1 MAVSRPIKLPPRPTG
16 VARFVSRKN
25 APTAA
30 LAVVVLVL
38 AALIARD
45 VFFPPSST
53 TSAGLRTATVAMGTV
68 TNSVT
73 ATGTLVPAQQM
84 NLGFKTAGTLS
95 AVDVH
100 VGDHVKSGQLL
111 ATIDPSPLE
120 VALQSA
126 QATLASAQAT
136 LSNTLSGTSL
146 TQAQHTLDQANQ
158 GYTDAVNAANATNSA
173 DQAVAGADQLVVN
186 SDLAQVNADRANYWY
201 TLYAP
206 TLQQFQADL
215 SAAQFRFQTDTYLAA
230 GSTQPPVPCNAFT
243 TYPPGATCLIDETD
257 IQTAQNGINCVQGG
271 GVGCTPAEQQIA
283 AAVKTFNADNAKY
296 SADGARVSADN
307 AKTNA
312 DSASG
317 QRSIQQAANSVTN
330 AQDAFNSQA
339 VNRPATIQQQQA
351 QIAAASA
358 MVDTAQ
364 ANLTAATLDAPMDGV
379 ITSLTG
385 QAGDNVTPATGTS
398 GAEAPGTTAPLPSS
412 GTGTGSGSSGFM
424 TLMSDNAFQTVVSFA
439 ESDAAKV
446 ASGQTG
452 SVTFDAFTG
461 LTIPIHVL
469 AVAGSSTVSSNVVNY
484 YVTLT
489 LDNLDDRLKPGLTT
503 NATVVTARAAN
514 VLVVPNA
521 AITHRGTVATVNILQ
536 NGVGVATQ
544 VQTGVA
550 GTSTTEIT
558 SGLKAGDKVV
568 LPTTSATRTTTGTG
582 GGRGT
587 GGGGGGG
594 GLGLG
599 G

>member
-16 VARFVSRKN
+16 VARFVTRKN

-53 TSAGLRTATVAMGTV
+53 TAAGLRTATVAMGTV

-120 VALQSA
+120 VTLQSA

-146 TQAQHTLDQANQ
+146 TQAQHALDQANQ
-158 GYTDAVNAANATNSA
+158 NYTDAVNSANQTNSA
-173 DQAVAGADQLVVN
+173 DQATAGADQSVVN
-186 SDLAQVNADRANYWY
+186 VDLAQVNTDKTNFWY
-201 TLYAP
+201 VQYAP
-206 TLQQFQADL
+206 ALLTYQTQLSSDQVTWQGIPCTVSSV
-215 SAAQFRFQTDTYLAA
+215 SAACNTAAMAIQTD
-230 GSTQPPVPCNAFT
+230 
-243 TYPPGATCLIDETD
+243 
-257 IQTAQNGINCVQGG
+257 QTNINCIQGSA
-271 GVGCTPAEQQIA
+271 GVGCTAVQQEIA
-283 AAVKTFNADNAKY
+283 SAVKTFNADNAKF
-296 SADGARVSADN
+296 SADSAKVVADN

-312 DSASG
+312 DSLSG
-317 QRSIQQAANSVTN
+317 QRSIQQAQNSVTN
-330 AQDAFNSQA
+330 AQDAFNNQA

-358 MVDTAQ
+358 MADTAQ

-385 QAGDNVTPATGTS
+385 QAGDNVTPATGSS

-412 GTGTGSGSSGFM
+412 GTGTGSGTSGFM

-521 AITHRGTVATVNILQ
+521 AITHRGTVTTVNVLQ
-536 NGVGVATQ
+536 NGQQVLTQ

-568 LPTTSATRTTTGTG
+568 LPTTSSTRTT
-582 GGRGT
+582 
-587 GGGGGGG
+587 
-594 GLGLG
+594 LSLIHI
-599 G
+599 

>member
-16 VARFVSRKN
+16 VARFVTRKN

-53 TSAGLRTATVAMGTV
+53 NSAGLRTATVAMGTV

-111 ATIDPSPLE
+111 ATIDPSALE
-120 VALQSA
+120 IALQQA
-126 QATLASAQAT
+126 QATLSSDQAT

-146 TQAQHTLDQANQ
+146 TQAQHALDQANQ
-158 GYTDAVNAANATNSA
+158 GYTDAVNAANSTTSA
-173 DQAVAGADQLVVN
+173 DQATANADQLVVN
-186 SDLAQVNADRANYWY
+186 ADLAQVNADKANFWY
-201 TLYAP
+201 GKSQSSLA
-206 TLQQFQADL
+206 
-215 SAAQFRFQTDTYLAA
+215 TYQNQLAA
-230 GSTQPPVPCNAFT
+230 DQFKYQVTDHCFGTDLTVDPCM
-243 TYPPGATCLIDETD
+243 TD
-257 IQTAQNGINCVQGG
+257 HSNIVADQTSIACTEGTSII
-271 GVGCTPAEQQIA
+271 GCTFDQQQMA
-283 AAVKTFNADNAKY
+283 SADKAFGADNAKF
-296 SADGARVSADN
+296 SADSAKVVADN

-312 DSASG
+312 DNASG
-317 QRSIQQAANSVTN
+317 QRSIQQAQNSVTN

-385 QAGDNVTPATGTS
+385 QAGDNVTPATASS

-412 GTGTGSGSSGFM
+412 GTGTGTGTSGFM

-536 NGVGVATQ
+536 NGQPVLTQ

-568 LPTTSATRTTTGTG
+568 LPTTSTRSTTTGTG
-582 GGRGT
+582 GGRGLGG